1 MTELRLILGDQLNP
15 HHSWFDAC
23 NPNVIYVMLELR
35 AETAYVLHH
44 AQKVIAIFAAM
55 RAFATALKEKG
66 HRGRYVRLSDDS
78 NRGALEDNLNAL
90 VAHYGADRVIWQ
102 EPDEWRL
109 DTQLQAWA
117 KAASVETACVSSE
130 HFFTTREQ
138 VSAFF
143 ATRKSWRMEYF
154 YREMRRQH
162 GVLLT
167 SEGEPEGGKWNY
179 DAENRKRWSGEP
191 PAPED
196 SRPRHDYSAL
206 WAEIQRCGVKT
217 FGEPQAGNFRW
228 PLNRSEAKARLDEF
242 IAHVLP
248 QFGAWQDAMHAEEPF
263 LFHSLISFALNTK
276 MLNPREVVAAAQ
288 QAWRSGH
295 APLPAVEGFIR
306 QILGWREYVRG
317 IYWSQMPGYRE
328 LNALDQHAPLPDWF
342 WTGKT
347 QMRCL
352 AHAVGQSLTEAYAHH
367 IQRLMVIGNFSLLS
381 GLSPQA
387 VHEWYLGV
395 YIDAFEWV
403 ELPNTLGMSQF
414 GDGGLLASKPYVS
427 SASYIHKMSN
437 YCQGCRYQHTQR
449 TGELACPFNAL
460 YWDFF
465 ARNQARLGNN
475 PRLGIVFK
483 QLADMKEEERQ
494 ALADR
499 AGYIRLHLNDL

>member
-1 MTELRLILGDQLNP
+1 
-15 HHSWFDAC
+15 
-23 NPNVIYVMLELR
+23 
-35 AETAYVLHH
+35 
-44 AQKVIAIFAAM
+44 
-55 RAFATALKEKG
+55 
-66 HRGRYVRLSDDS
+66 
-78 NRGALEDNLNAL
+78 
-90 VAHYGADRVIWQ
+90 
-102 EPDEWRL
+102 
-109 DTQLQAWA
+109 
-117 KAASVETACVSSE
+117 
-130 HFFTTREQ
+130 
-138 VSAFF
+138 
-143 ATRKSWRMEYF
+143 MEYF

-167 SEGEPEGGKWNY
+167 PEGEPEGGKWNF

-191 PAPED
+191 PAPDD
-196 SRPRHDYSAL
+196 SRICHDRSAL
-206 WAEIQRCGVKT
+206 WEEIQRCGVRT
-217 FGEPQAGNFRW
+217 FGEPQANTFRW
-228 PLNRSEAKARLDEF
+228 PVDRVEAKARLDAF
-242 IAHVLP
+242 ISHVLP
-248 QFGAWQDAMHAEEPF
+248 QFGNWQDAMHTEEPF

-276 MLNPREVVAAAQ
+276 MLNPREVVAAAE
-288 QAWRSGH
+288 QAWRSGD

-328 LNALDQHAPLPDWF
+328 LNALEQHTPLPEWF
-342 WTGKT
+342 WTGET

-352 AHAVGQSLTEAYAHH
+352 AHAIGQSLTEAYAHH
-367 IQRLMVIGNFSLLS
+367 IQRLMIIGNFSLLG

-437 YCQGCRYQHTQR
+437 YCQGCRYQHNQR

-465 ARNQARLGNN
+465 VRNQARLGHN

-483 QLADMKEEERQ
+483 QLADMTEEERH
-494 ALADR
+494 AIAER
-499 AGYIRLHLNDL
+499 AGHIRLNLNDL